1 MTETNVDAL
10 PWEEP
15 PKPSRG
21 GAGGVWIDRLKP
33 LMELP
38 GRSKVVFVGPAGRR
52 KAAEKV
58 AYSLRHGKLRIP
70 DGDWEFTSRWIEAE
84 NVSKVYARYL
94 GAGGPDGDTLPPGG
108 IIAPAVAR
116 ETTEEYE
123 KRHQALG
130 GV

>member
-94 GAGGPDGDTLPPGG
+94 GAGGDTLGDENTTVEPAKFPSVEPGLTVTYPPG
-108 IIAPAVAR
+108 V
-116 ETTEEYE
+116 
-123 KRHQALG
+123 
-130 GV
+130 